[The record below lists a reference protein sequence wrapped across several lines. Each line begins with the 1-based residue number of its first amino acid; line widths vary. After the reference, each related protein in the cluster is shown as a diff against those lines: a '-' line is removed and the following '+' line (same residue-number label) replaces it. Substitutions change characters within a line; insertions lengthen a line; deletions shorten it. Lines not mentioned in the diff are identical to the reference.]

1 LNPRLVFW
9 PLPYTIAAH
18 FFNNMKK
25 TYNKIVLAYSG
36 GLDTSVILHWL
47 KETYKA
53 EVVVFTA
60 DIGQEHDPVLVEER
74 ANSIGACKVII
85 EDLQEE
91 FVSNYVFPMFR
102 ANTVYEGEYLLGTSI
117 ARPLISKR
125 LVEIAE
131 QEGADAIAHG
141 ATGKGNDQIR
151 FEIGSYS
158 LNPEIEVIAPWRIWD
173 YVSRADLVNY
183 CKEHQIDIDA
193 SPDDPLYSTD
203 ENLLHTS
210 YEGGVL
216 EDPSVEA
223 PESVWQRTANI
234 MDTPDTKTEVKI
246 EFRNGD
252 PVALDG
258 QQLKS
263 SKILSLLNDM
273 AGKNG
278 IGRLD
283 LVENRFTGMK
293 SRGCYETPGGALL
306 LKAHRAIE
314 SITLDGHA
322 AHLRD
327 ELMPKYAQLIYD
339 GFWWSPER
347 EALQAFIDK
356 TQEKVTGSV
365 TLSLL
370 KGNINIKSRTSDF
383 SLYDPKVVTF
393 EDDENTYD
401 QADASGFIK
410 INSLRLRLNAKRN
423 K

>member
-1 LNPRLVFW
+1 
-9 PLPYTIAAH
+9 
-18 FFNNMKK
+18 MKK
-25 TYNKIVLAYSG
+25 TFNKIVLAYSG

-47 KETYKA
+47 KETYQA
-53 EVVVFTA
+53 EVIVFTA
-60 DIGQEHDPVLVEER
+60 DIGQEHDPLLVEER

-85 EDLQEE
+85 EDLKEE

-158 LNPEIEVIAPWRIWD
+158 LNPSIEVIAPWRIWN

-183 CKEHQIDIDA
+183 CKEYHIEIDA

-216 EDPSVEA
+216 EDPSIVA
-223 PESVWQRTANI
+223 PESVWQRTENI
-234 MDTPDTKTEVKI
+234 LDTPDTATEVKI
-246 EFRNGD
+246 DFKDGD
-252 PVALDG
+252 PVAIDG
-258 QQLKS
+258 KALKAS
-263 SKILSLLNDM
+263 EILSILNNL

-283 LVENRFTGMK
+283 IVENRFTGMK
-293 SRGCYETPGGALL
+293 SRGCYETPGGAVL

-314 SITLDGHA
+314 SITLDGHT

-327 ELMPKYAQLIYD
+327 ELMPKYAKLIYD

-365 TLSLL
+365 TLTLL
-370 KGNINIKSRTSDF
+370 KGNINIKSRLSEF